1 MLGNT
6 IRFKI
11 AVHSAKGCSTTTSMA
26 FTYIK
31 QKVTPLASHITKSN
45 TILVSKT
52 EFFNFRRPVA
62 VDDAS
67 GKAIPSCDMESN
79 IEMLKPPQTPVA
91 AGSFKKPDASTA
103 AIYYITIHLSFILP
117 LTIICKSI
125 VIPYIQPGCLIVEL
139 VQTVKIL
146 DPKLLYAIVIQV

>member
-1 MLGNT
+1 
-6 IRFKI
+6 
-11 AVHSAKGCSTTTSMA
+11 
-26 FTYIK
+26 
-31 QKVTPLASHITKSN
+31 
-45 TILVSKT
+45 
-52 EFFNFRRPVA
+52 
-62 VDDAS
+62 
-67 GKAIPSCDMESN
+67 MESN

-103 AIYYITIHLSFILP
+103 IHYITIHLSFILP